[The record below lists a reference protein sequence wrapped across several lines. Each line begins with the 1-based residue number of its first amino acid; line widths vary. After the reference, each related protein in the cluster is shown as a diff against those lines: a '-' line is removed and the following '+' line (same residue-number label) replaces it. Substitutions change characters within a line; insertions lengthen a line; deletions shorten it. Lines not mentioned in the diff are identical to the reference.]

1 MEPTEIILVSL
12 YFLVFFLLWAL
23 LAALKRFRKDVSEE
37 VAGGI
42 LGLLKGVIVLVI
54 AITSMPVLG
63 LNFGLD
69 FTGGMLIEVSYPSA
83 PQISEVRANLESA
96 ELDDAV
102 VQTFGTASDI
112 VVRVPPR
119 SEEES
124 DAELSTVVLG
134 ALQQGVEGDI
144 VMRRVEFVG
153 PQVGEE
159 LTEQGILAVVY
170 ALIGIFL
177 YVMFRFQ
184 WRFSVGA
191 VVALIHDV
199 IISMGILSLLQI
211 EFDLTVVA
219 ALLAVIGYSLN
230 DTIVLFDRIRE
241 NFPRLRKGSP
251 VEVVNTSV
259 NETLS
264 RTLMTSMTTLLV
276 LVALFVFGG
285 EIIHAFAFTLIV
297 GVLVGTYSSIY
308 VASST
313 LLYLGVSKYDLLQV
327 EK

>member
-1 MEPTEIILVSL
+1 MRILSRKSHIDFMSHRKMAFVLSAILMALSIGSL
-12 YFLVFFLLWAL
+12 AT
-23 LAALKRFRKDVSEE
+23 R
-37 VAGGI
+37 
-42 LGLLKGVIVLVI
+42 
-54 AITSMPVLG
+54 G

-83 PQISEVRANLESA
+83 PLISDVRANLSSA
-96 ELDDAV
+96 GLDDAV
-102 VQTFGTASDI
+102 VQTFGTATDI
-112 VVRVPPR
+112 VVRIPPR

-124 DAELSTVVLG
+124 DAELSTIVLD
-134 ALQQGVEGDI
+134 ALQIGVESDI
-144 VMRRVEFVG
+144 EMRRIEFVG

-159 LTEQGILAVVY
+159 LAEDGILAVVY
-170 ALIGIFL
+170 AMIGIFL

-191 VVALIHDV
+191 VAALIHDV
-199 IISMGILSLLQI
+199 VISMGILSVVNV

-241 NFPRLRKGSP
+241 NFPRLRKRTP
-251 VEVVNTSV
+251 LEVINTSV
-259 NETLS
+259 NETLA

-276 LVALFVFGG
+276 LFALFIFGG
-285 EIIHAFAFTLIV
+285 KIIHSFAFTLIV

-308 VASST
+308 VAST
-313 LLYLGVSKYDLLQV
+313 VLLQMGVSKYDLLVV
-327 EK
+327 EKEGATTDRRP

>member
-1 MEPTEIILVSL
+1 MRFLNKKTHIDFMGKRKVAFVVSAVL
-12 YFLVFFLLWAL
+12 MVLSISSLAL
-23 LAALKRFRKDVSEE
+23 N
-37 VAGGI
+37 
-42 LGLLKGVIVLVI
+42 
-54 AITSMPVLG
+54 G

-69 FTGGMLIEVSYPSA
+69 FTGGMLIEVNYPSA
-83 PQISEVRANLESA
+83 VEVSQVKASLKSA
-96 ELDDAV
+96 DVNDAV
-102 VQTFGTASDI
+102 VQQFGTASDI

-119 SEEES
+119 SAEES
-124 DAELSTVVLG
+124 TAELSTVVLG
-134 ALQQGVEGDI
+134 ALQQGVEGEV

-191 VVALIHDV
+191 VVALVHDIV
-199 IISMGILSLLQI
+199 ISMGILSLLQV

-241 NFPRLRKGSP
+241 NFPRLRKGSS

-264 RTLMTSMTTLLV
+264 RTLMTSLTTLLV
-276 LVALFVFGG
+276 LIALFTFGG
-285 EIIHAFAFTLIV
+285 EVIHAFAFTLIV

-313 LLYLGVSKYDLLQV
+313 LLQLGVSKYDLLQV
-327 EK
+327 EKEGASADSRP

>member
-1 MEPTEIILVSL
+1 MKFLNKKTNIDFMGKRKIAFATSAVLIILSIVT
-12 YFLVFFLLWAL
+12 LVT
-23 LAALKRFRKDVSEE
+23 RD
-37 VAGGI
+37 
-42 LGLLKGVIVLVI
+42 
-54 AITSMPVLG
+54 

-69 FTGGMLIEVSYPSA
+69 FTGGTLIEVSYPTA
-83 PQISEVRANLESA
+83 PEISDVRSNLSNA
-96 ELDDAV
+96 GMNDAV
-102 VQTFGTASDI
+102 VQTFGAASDI
-112 VVRVPPR
+112 VVRIPLLA
-119 SEEES
+119 EEGKS
-124 DAELSTVVLG
+124 DAEISTVVLT
-134 ALQQGVEGDI
+134 ALQQGVEGEV

-153 PQVGEE
+153 PQVGDE
-159 LTEQGILAVVY
+159 LKEQGILAVVY

-177 YVMFRFQ
+177 YVMMRFQ

-191 VVALIHDV
+191 VTALVHD
-199 IISMGILSLLQI
+199 IIITMGVLAIIQV

-241 NFPRLRKGSP
+241 NFPRLRKASP
-251 VEVVNTSV
+251 LEVVNTSV

-276 LVALFVFGG
+276 LIALFIFGG

-308 VASST
+308 VASTT
-313 LLYLGVSKYDLLQV
+313 LLELGVSKFDLLAV
-327 EK
+327 EKEGAAIDQNP

>member
-1 MEPTEIILVSL
+1 MKFLNKKTNIDFMGKRKIAFATSAILIILS
-12 YFLVFFLLWAL
+12 
-23 LAALKRFRKDVSEE
+23 
-37 VAGGI
+37 
-42 LGLLKGVIVLVI
+42 IV
-54 AITSMPVLG
+54 VLFTRD

-69 FTGGMLIEVSYPSA
+69 FTGGTLIEVSYPTA
-83 PQISEVRANLESA
+83 PEISDVRSNLA
-96 ELDDAV
+96 EAGMNDAV
-102 VQTFGTASDI
+102 VQTFGAASDI
-112 VVRVPPR
+112 VVRIPLGAEDGE
-119 SEEES
+119 SE
-124 DAELSTVVLG
+124 AQISTVVLA
-134 ALQQGVEGDI
+134 ALQQGVEGDV

-153 PQVGEE
+153 PQVGDE
-159 LTEQGILAVVY
+159 LKEQGILAVVY

-177 YVMFRFQ
+177 YVMLRFQ

-191 VVALIHDV
+191 VTALVHD
-199 IISMGILSLLQI
+199 IIITMGVLAVLQV

-241 NFPRLRKGSP
+241 NFPRLRKASP
-251 VEVVNTSV
+251 LEVVNTSV

-264 RTLMTSMTTLLV
+264 RTLMTSVTTLLV

-308 VASST
+308 VASTT
-313 LLYLGVSKYDLLQV
+313 LLELGVSKFDLLAV
-327 EK
+327 EKEGAALDQNP

>member
-1 MEPTEIILVSL
+1 MSKRKIAFVVSAVL
-12 YFLVFFLLWAL
+12 MVL
-23 LAALKRFRKDVSEE
+23 S
-37 VAGGI
+37 I
-42 LGLLKGVIVLVI
+42 SVLV
-54 AITSMPVLG
+54 MKG

-69 FTGGMLIEVSYPSA
+69 FTGGTLIEVSYPSA
-83 PQISEVRANLESA
+83 VKISDVKANLKSA
-96 ELDDAV
+96 DVSDAV
-102 VQTFGTASDI
+102 VQQFGTASDI
-112 VVRVPPR
+112 VVRIPPR

-124 DAELSTVVLG
+124 NAELSTVVLG
-134 ALQQGVEGDI
+134 ALQQGVEGE
-144 VMRRVEFVG
+144 VLMRRVEFVG
-153 PQVGEE
+153 PQVGDE

-191 VVALIHDV
+191 VVALIHDIV
-199 IISMGILSLLQI
+199 ISMGILSLLQI

-251 VEVVNTSV
+251 IEVVNTSV

-264 RTLMTSMTTLLV
+264 RTLMTSLTTLLV
-276 LVALFVFGG
+276 LTALFIFGG

-313 LLYLGVSKYDLLQV
+313 LLRLGVSK
-327 EK
+327 

>member
-1 MEPTEIILVSL
+1 MKFLNKKTNIDFMGKRKIAFATSAILITLS
-12 YFLVFFLLWAL
+12 
-23 LAALKRFRKDVSEE
+23 
-37 VAGGI
+37 
-42 LGLLKGVIVLVI
+42 IV
-54 AITSMPVLG
+54 VLFTRD

-69 FTGGMLIEVSYPSA
+69 FTGGTLIEVSYPTA
-83 PQISEVRANLESA
+83 PEISDVRSNLA
-96 ELDDAV
+96 EAGMNDAV

-112 VVRVPPR
+112 VVRIPLGAEDGE
-119 SEEES
+119 SE
-124 DAELSTVVLG
+124 AQISTVVLA
-134 ALQQGVEGDI
+134 ALQLGVEGDV

-153 PQVGEE
+153 PQVGDE
-159 LTEQGILAVVY
+159 LKEQGILAVVY

-177 YVMFRFQ
+177 YVMLRFQ

-191 VVALIHDV
+191 VTALVHD
-199 IISMGILSLLQI
+199 IIITMGVLAVVQV

-241 NFPRLRKGSP
+241 NFPRLRKASP
-251 VEVVNTSV
+251 LEVVNTSV

-264 RTLMTSMTTLLV
+264 RTLMTSVTTLLV
-276 LVALFVFGG
+276 LIALFVFGG

-308 VASST
+308 VASTT
-313 LLYLGVSKYDLLQV
+313 LLELGVSKFDLLAV
-327 EK
+327 EKEGAALDQNP